1 MLTWKLQDRI
11 HLDERTRCSGGAKTG
26 LRALWSHCYLRS
38 CMAHSTS
45 SSDAK
50 RKSTAHA
57 INLCVNGK
65 QLPLRSD
72 TLLSGI
78 CHHVWPPRTARG
90 QWLLS
95 AGQRPANIAARWAH
109 AGPTG
114 PLCHEKHLPPAAWRS
129 EAAMPDLTR
138 HWGRQGMLAAIPL
151 MALPALHTCLVS
163 NAGHTVD
170 LC

>member
-1 MLTWKLQDRI
+1 MSGPAVLEAQRQVCELCGRI
-11 HLDERTRCSGGAKTG
+11 VTLDHAWHIQPQAAMPGGNQTAVS
-26 LRALWSHCYLRS
+26 L
-38 CMAHSTS
+38 M
-45 SSDAK
+45 
-50 RKSTAHA
+50 TAHA

-114 PLCHEKHLPPAAWRS
+114 PLCHEKHLPPAAWSS